1 MWQQVLNL
9 FAWCG
14 GGGEKYSGPLKRLQP
29 GNRFVAYQKGAGYV
43 GYGIVKAAPVIVH
56 DFQTE
61 NGPLLAQALVQ
72 PGIARAGVDATLAEY
87 VLGVD
92 WIKSVP
98 VADARRF
105 DGMFANQNVVC
116 KLREPKR

>member
-43 GYGIVKAAPVIVH
+43 GYGIVKAAP
-56 DFQTE
+56 E
-61 NGPLLAQALVQ
+61 L
-72 PGIARAGVDATLAEY
+72 GISR
-87 VLGVD
+87 
-92 WIKSVP
+92 IRS
-98 VADARRF
+98 RF
-105 DGMFANQNVVC
+105 DKFVVQIDAMSVEATV
-116 KLREPKR
+116 KLSPPSAFVGAK